1 MTFNLADAMP
11 AGFREELRAERRMR
25 IAELERLKQRATSAE
40 MHAIDRIIQ
49 ERAEECL
56 DRGSGACWMRDP
68 RIADLVADALLHFDQ
83 SRSMSF
89 STRVTKSIAFSIHG
103 SRSLQ
108 SGQINCSA
116 AKESFGRTTISIG
129 QSETRKN
136 LHA

>member
-1 MTFNLADAMP
+1 MP

-40 MHAIDRIIQ
+40 MYAIDRIIQ

-83 SRSMSF
+83 SRYLLFAWTVMPNHVHVIFNSRHKVDRILHSWKSF
-89 STRVTKSIAFSIHG
+89 TSKR
-103 SRSLQ
+103 
-108 SGQINCSA
+108 QINCSA
-116 AKESFGRTTISIG
+116 AKESFGRTTI
-129 QSETRKN
+129 
-136 LHA
+136 